1 MNHSSTDI
9 DSFQSQGVNPFI
21 LTGSLLYCSILFFT
35 SLFAFSGA
43 PKDDTIPYETKYYD
57 NFSKL
62 DDIAMTEADIKNLT
76 HNYVKEAT
84 DNDYDIIMNYGFETE
99 AFQYWGVSN
108 IPYTTL
114 DSLAQLY
121 AIENNCKYICAD
133 YASEITDA
141 TEKIAINNAIK
152 ESEPKSVKDKQPSND
167 SPFACFK
174 KYNLK
179 SSNQKKNSSIIPEKC
194 NRFRR
199 MGYISECPVEK
210 GLWCMSDNSD
220 TAKTCVWFPDLHAI
234 FESVSYDEWKSSQK

>member
-1 MNHSSTDI
+1 MNHSSTDV

-57 NFSKL
+57 DFSKL
-62 DDIAMTEADIKNLT
+62 DDIAMSEADIKNLT
-76 HNYVKEAT
+76 HNYVNETT
-84 DNDYDIIMNYGFETE
+84 DNDYDIIMNYSFEND

-121 AIENNCKYICAD
+121 AIENNCKYICVD

-141 TEKIAINNAIK
+141 REKMVINNSIK
-152 ESEPKSVKDKQPSND
+152 EPDPVKDKQPSND
-167 SPFACFK
+167 SPFASFK

-179 SSNQKKNSSIIPEKC
+179 SASQKKNNSIIPEKC

-199 MGYISECPVEK
+199 MGYINDCPVEK
-210 GLWCMSDNSD
+210 GPWCMSDNSD
-220 TAKTCVWFPDLHAI
+220 TAKTCIWRPVTNNLS
-234 FESVSYDEWKSSQK
+234 ESVSYDEWKSSQK